1 MQKSSTNQDGGQPER
16 SIWGH
21 RVNEASLMLSARRE
35 LKVTQTNISTFIK
48 AGLGAASRHVWVVVR
63 FGNKTSLRLNNQ
75 MIWCV
80 CHLECETRL
89 CVHFF
94 SHNDSLCCLIV
105 SHHPLLLGL
114 VLSVPLLCHSS
125 RSVSAS
131 YGGKDPQT
139 RRFDEN
145 ERTTRPCFMQQ
156 HLLPEQQVQVCA
168 QVCFPGGLTGWIII
182 QQPTDVT
189 SLDPSASG
197 SKYTSRGFHY
207 WDWSC
212 LRGLPT
218 LPREI
223 NWSSHITSLST
234 FLPSHS
240 PVSYGACVMTPSI
253 QVVLFYILT

>member
-21 RVNEASLMLSARRE
+21 RVNEASLLLSARRE

-125 RSVSAS
+125 
-131 YGGKDPQT
+131 
-139 RRFDEN
+139 
-145 ERTTRPCFMQQ
+145 
-156 HLLPEQQVQVCA
+156 
-168 QVCFPGGLTGWIII
+168 VCFCFLRRKRPTNEEIWWKRTHNTTVFHATTPTSWTTGPGVCSGLFSRW
-182 QQPTDVT
+182 TDGVDHYPAAYRCH
-189 SLDPSASG
+189 LSG
-197 SKYTSRGFHY
+197 PER
-207 WDWSC
+207 
-212 LRGLPT
+212 LR
-218 LPREI
+218 I
-223 NWSSHITSLST
+223 
-234 FLPSHS
+234 
-240 PVSYGACVMTPSI
+240 
-253 QVVLFYILT
+253 